1 MKTSCEDGYQTVDE
15 RGKDF
20 GALRRRNR
28 SARNLCMRRF
38 GLTGGIAS
46 GKSTVSAMLRE
57 LGAEVLD
64 ADVLARE
71 AVAPGTPGLAEVAQ
85 RFPFAVVDG
94 ALDRAKLGEWIF
106 SRPQERT
113 ALNAIVHP
121 RIQELT
127 LQRMEALEARGVP
140 VVFYDAALLI
150 ENGLHHLMD
159 GVIVVSA
166 PREAQVQRLMAR
178 NGLTRE
184 QAEARLASQLP
195 LEEKV
200 KHATI
205 VIDNGGTLEDTRAQ
219 VERAWKSLGAG
230 Q

>member
-1 MKTSCEDGYQTVDE
+1 MLWPKGLKVV
-15 RGKDF
+15 
-20 GALRRRNR
+20 
-28 SARNLCMRRF
+28 

-46 GKSTVSAMLRE
+46 GKSTVAAMLRE

-71 AVAPGTPGLAEVAQ
+71 AVAPGTPGLADVAR

-106 SRPQERT
+106 SRPEERA
-113 ALNAIVHP
+113 ALNALLHP
-121 RIQELT
+121 RIQQLT
-127 LQRMEALEARGVP
+127 QQRMEALAARGVRA
-140 VVFYDAALLI
+140 VVYDAALLI
-150 ENGLHHLMD
+150 ENGLHHVLD
-159 GVIVVSA
+159 AVIVVSA
-166 PREAQVQRLMAR
+166 PRELQLERLMAR
-178 NGLTRE
+178 NGLTRA

-200 KHATI
+200 KHATV